1 MTNLTT
7 LLTYATE
14 LGCHVTEQASMAAAT
29 SFRIGG
35 AADLLIDLPNA
46 EAAAA
51 VLTRCRREGIPTMLI
66 GNGSN
71 MLVSD
76 RGIRG
81 AVLRMDGH
89 GHSPEVLPD
98 GHIRCHAGVSLQ
110 RLCIAARDHALT
122 GLEFAF
128 GIPGSV
134 GGAVY
139 MNAGAYGGEMANV
152 LVSAECLIPQGDTV
166 VAATLTKE
174 EMQLGYRHTVFMD
187 RPTDAPIL
195 ITAVTFKL
203 EPGDQ
208 TAIAAR
214 MKELIGKRQEKQPL
228 EYPSGGSFFKRPV
241 GHFAGALVEEA
252 GLKGYTVGGAQ
263 VSEKHAGF
271 VINIGGAT
279 AADVLALCRHVQDV
293 VREKNGVELQP
304 EVRFVGEF

>member
-1 MTNLTT
+1 MNLTT

-29 SFRIGG
+29 SFHIGG
-35 AADLLIDLPNA
+35 PADLLIDLPDTD
-46 EAAAA
+46 AAAG
-51 VLTRCRREGIPTMLI
+51 VLAYCRREGIPTLLI

-71 MLVSD
+71 MVVSD

-81 AVLRMDGH
+81 AVLRMDGK
-89 GHSPEVLPD
+89 GHTPTVSPD
-98 GHIRCHAGVSLQ
+98 GRIRCHAGVSLQ

-139 MNAGAYGGEMANV
+139 MNAGAYGGEMADV
-152 LVSAECLIPQGDTV
+152 LVSAECLISQGDTV
-166 VAATLTKE
+166 IRKTLTKD
-174 EMQLGYRHTVFMD
+174 EMQLGYRHTAFMD
-187 RPTDAPIL
+187 QPTDAPIL
-195 ITAVTFKL
+195 ITEVTL
-203 EPGDQ
+203 QLQPGDA

-228 EYPSGGSFFKRPV
+228 EFPSGGSFFKRPT
-241 GHFAGALVEEA
+241 GHFAGALIEQA

-263 VSEKHAGF
+263 VSKKHAGF

-293 VREKNGVELQP
+293 IREKDGVELQP